1 VRAYNSRAATNDV
14 EREHA
19 QPWSETST
27 QLAVCQDVHD
37 VCILAI
43 PITDLDY
50 AQNTYATQTCMDLQ
64 GWQYLV
70 YFFLCEHCVWS
81 DPSLSS
87 LRWAVSA
94 SAISAV
100 PMVRLDS
107 RSGKTVTA
115 AATLYWMS

>member
-1 VRAYNSRAATNDV
+1 MQPR
-14 EREHA
+14 HA
-19 QPWSETST
+19 DW
-27 QLAVCQDVHD
+27 
-37 VCILAI
+37 
-43 PITDLDY
+43 
-50 AQNTYATQTCMDLQ
+50 Q

-70 YFFLCEHCVWS
+70 DFFLCEHCVWS

-94 SAISAV
+94 SAICAV
-100 PMVRLDS
+100 LMVRLES